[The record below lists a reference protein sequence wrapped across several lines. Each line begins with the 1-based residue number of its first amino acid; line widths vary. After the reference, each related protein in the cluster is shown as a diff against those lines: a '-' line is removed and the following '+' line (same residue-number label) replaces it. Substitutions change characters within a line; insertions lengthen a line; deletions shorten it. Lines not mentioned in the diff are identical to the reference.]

1 MESKKLV
8 IAKTPLAIFLLSLIP
23 ISNLSYSAAVK
34 LQNNNMTAQD
44 VATFLALIAAN
55 TLISRITFN
64 IAVRSVLVVDEGVVD
79 EGVVGEG
86 VVDEGVVDELQLTI
100 THIQKLMALQEGSS
114 NQLD

>member
-44 VATFLALIAAN
+44 LATFLALIAAN

-79 EGVVGEG
+79 EGVV
-86 VVDEGVVDELQLTI
+86 DEGVVDELQLTI